1 MMMIHLQ
8 LIRCSKALFHLSI
21 SAWLNWSLSQLL
33 AKSPTTIIIMMKITK
48 MMRILKIVVVVIRQL
63 LFRFKW
69 SPFNF
74 PRVTNKGFSYLT
86 LSY

>member
-1 MMMIHLQ
+1 MMMIQ

-48 MMRILKIVVVVIRQL
+48 MMRILKIVVVIRQL

>member
-48 MMRILKIVVVVIRQL
+48 MMRILKIVVVIRQL

-69 SPFNF
+69 THFNF

>member
-8 LIRCSKALFHLSI
+8 LIKALFHLSI

-48 MMRILKIVVVVIRQL
+48 MMRILKIVVVIRQL